1 MPGPELEPP
10 GPELERKGNRPMDGD
25 DGLDRRL
32 ERIEEIVR
40 TLDSDLLGLDEALAL
55 FEEGVGHLRHAE
67 RILLRTELR
76 IRELVGEG
84 ADGLREV
91 GMAGTEDD
99 E

>member
-1 MPGPELEPP
+1 
-10 GPELERKGNRPMDGD
+10 MDGD

-40 TLDSDLLGLDEALAL
+40 ILDSDLLGLDEALAL

-67 RILLRTELR
+67 RILSRTELR
-76 IRELVGEG
+76 IQELVGDDG
-84 ADGLREV
+84 NGLREV
-91 GMAGTEDD
+91 KMRGAEDD